1 MTNLVEVSLKLGLGR
16 ADFNNR
22 GFTCDSK
29 GVARLIVAG
38 DPPNECER
46 EEVMTQSLGTK
57 GPKILLYSN
66 HSSVRTE
73 VRVAVG
79 DTVADQPVEWL
90 EVATY
95 EALWEIA
102 QKGNFDLF
110 ILDGE
115 AHKVGGMG
123 ISRELKESLYECPPV
138 LLLTGRAQ
146 DAWLASW
153 SLADD
158 AVPRPLDVFALQA
171 AVERLVTEPSSAVVE
186 R

>member
-1 MTNLVEVSLKLGLGR
+1 MSET
-16 ADFNNR
+16 
-22 GFTCDSK
+22 
-29 GVARLIVAG
+29 
-38 DPPNECER
+38 
-46 EEVMTQSLGTK
+46 LGTK

-66 HSSVRTE
+66 HSSVRSE
-73 VRVAVG
+73 VRFAVG
-79 DTVADQPVEWL
+79 DTVAGASVEWL

-102 QKGNFDLF
+102 EKGNFDLF

-123 ISRELKESLYECPPV
+123 ISRELKESLYDCPPI

-158 AVPRPLDVFALQA
+158 AVPRPLDVFAVQD
-171 AVERLVTEPSSAVVE
+171 AVQQLLSKPSTAVAER
-186 R
+186 